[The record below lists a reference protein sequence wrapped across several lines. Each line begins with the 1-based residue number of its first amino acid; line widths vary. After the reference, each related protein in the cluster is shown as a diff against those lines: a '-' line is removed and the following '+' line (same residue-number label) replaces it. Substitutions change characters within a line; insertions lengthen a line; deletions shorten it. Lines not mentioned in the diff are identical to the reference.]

1 MARPKKIKELNENI
15 IGNPEE
21 AVTNTIP
28 SADINSEIKPI
39 DNKEYEDGLIS
50 LEEFQKGIEFAKV
63 IFTDNIITVRR
74 FYDENRDFYNFIF
87 EDSMGICLFFIET
100 TDSDFNTWK
109 SAFLKD
115 RETEIFENK
124 TEYKFKLIIEK

>member
-1 MARPKKIKELNENI
+1 MARPKKIKELNENV
-15 IGNPEE
+15 IGNPKE
-21 AVTNTIP
+21 VVVPNTE
-28 SADINSEIKPI
+28 INGELEST
-39 DNKEYEDGLIS
+39 KE
-50 LEEFQKGIEFAKV
+50 
-63 IFTDNIITVRR
+63 IFTDVIITVRR
-74 FYDENRDFYNFIF
+74 YYDENRGFYNFIF

-115 RETEIFENK
+115 RETEK

>member
-1 MARPKKIKELNENI
+1 MGRPKKIKELNENV

-21 AVTNTIP
+21 VVVPNTE
-28 SADINSEIKPI
+28 INGELEST
-39 DNKEYEDGLIS
+39 KE
-50 LEEFQKGIEFAKV
+50 V
-63 IFTDNIITVRR
+63 FTDVIITVRR
-74 FYDENRDFYNFIF
+74 YYDENRSFYNFIF